1 MEAKLARLR
10 ATVGAIN
17 DMARA
22 TDPDASGPLEHAVGR
37 ELLGMYAEIASLR
50 ERVAFM
56 DRQELRT
63 QDAIRA
69 AKRRKRALQEGRAAE
84 AVLAET
90 ELWKALDALEEP
102 ARG

>member
-1 MEAKLARLR
+1 MSGRGSKLA
-10 ATVGAIN
+10 AA
-17 DMARA
+17 
-22 TDPDASGPLEHAVGR
+22 H
-37 ELLGMYAEIASLR
+37 AEIVELR

-69 AKRRKRALQEGRAAE
+69 AKRKKRAHQEGRAAE